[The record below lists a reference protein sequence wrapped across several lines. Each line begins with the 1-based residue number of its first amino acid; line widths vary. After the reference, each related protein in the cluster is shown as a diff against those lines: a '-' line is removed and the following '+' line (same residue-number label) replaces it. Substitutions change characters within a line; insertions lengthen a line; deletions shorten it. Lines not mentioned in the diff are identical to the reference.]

1 MPHDGP
7 TRDLDRANNVAA
19 ICLGSLATPAILA
32 LCVALGTVAGCSGTG
47 RASIAVPLPT
57 GPANV
62 DLWWCEE
69 GQCVVASP
77 PELTPPDASV
87 LASDVEL
94 ELIE

>member
-1 MPHDGP
+1 MQHDGP
-7 TRDLDRANNVAA
+7 TRGLDRANHVAA
-19 ICLGSLATPAILA
+19 FCLGSLATLAILA
-32 LCVALGTVAGCSGTG
+32 LCFALGNVAGCSGTG

-62 DLWWCEE
+62 DLWWCEA

-77 PELTPPDASV
+77 PDLTPPDASV

-94 ELIE
+94 EIIE